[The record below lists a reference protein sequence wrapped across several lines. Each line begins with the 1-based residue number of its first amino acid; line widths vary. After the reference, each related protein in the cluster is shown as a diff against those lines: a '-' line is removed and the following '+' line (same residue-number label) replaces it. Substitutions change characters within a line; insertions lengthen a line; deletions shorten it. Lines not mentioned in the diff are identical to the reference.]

1 MQKLEIIRKKI
12 FTFSDAEYSRLL
24 TIWRFQGKKIVF
36 TNGCFDILHLGHID
50 YLSKAKDLGDLLIIG
65 LNTDESVRK
74 IKGNSRPIQD
84 EISRAIILAS
94 LGFVDAVVF
103 FGEETPLNLIKITQ
117 PDILVKGA
125 DYKPEDIVGYDIVK
139 NKGGEIVTIEF
150 LEGYST
156 TAIEKKILGQI

>member
-1 MQKLEIIRKKI
+1 MLRSETIRNKI
-12 FTFSDAEYSRLL
+12 FAYGDADYNRLL
-24 TIWRFQGKKIVF
+24 TIWKFHGKKIVF

-50 YLSKAKDLGDLLIIG
+50 YLSKAKDLGDILVIG
-65 LNTDESVRK
+65 LNTDLSVSK
-74 IKGNSRPIQD
+74 IKGSTRPIQD
-84 EISRAIILAS
+84 EISRSMVLAA

-103 FGEETPLNLIKITQ
+103 FGEETPYNLIKATQ

-139 NKGGEIVTIEF
+139 NKGGEIVTIAF

-156 TAIEKKILGQI
+156 TAIEKKILGQ